1 MSMARN
7 TSGNTWTT
15 SRLVI
20 ARITAKGHT
29 AADVSRMSRRL
40 SRVMPTHGK
49 RAVYLFHRD
58 LRMVDST
65 GLISLAKRGLTII
78 PVFILAPEQI
88 DRKRNK
94 YFSDPAVQVMA
105 DALVDL
111 DASLRALKSGLR
123 LFHGDVVEVLRA
135 LHGRTGFH
143 ELHSGDDIT
152 PYSKR
157 RDGKIAT
164 WCKDA
169 DVAFQIHQDVD
180 LIAMNDGLLQDG
192 RPYTVFSAFYKRVL
206 KECQVRK
213 ADTRC
218 LKPYDLLPRST
229 RIAGSLPVEHV
240 RQMYE
245 HNSRLAIT
253 GGRTA
258 ALRRM
263 TVLDEMHDYESHR
276 DFPALHNGTSMMS
289 AHIKF
294 GAVSIREVYWR
305 LVKRFGVQ
313 HSLVRE
319 LWFRSFYYHI
329 TNLCPHTLQGRPL
342 RLKYERIPWRD
353 DPASLK
359 RWSEGTTGIPL
370 CDAGARCLNQTGY
383 VHNRVRMVMASVLC
397 KNLLISWVVGE
408 RLLARRLADYDPT
421 SNNHGWQFIAGS
433 GPDARWD
440 RTMNPMTQAAKHDP
454 DAEYIK
460 RWIPE
465 LRDVPAVDIHR
476 WDEPSRR
483 HADTGYPGPI
493 VDLKKSRATAMKVY
507 AEALR

>member
-1 MSMARN
+1 
-7 TSGNTWTT
+7 
-15 SRLVI
+15 
-20 ARITAKGHT
+20 
-29 AADVSRMSRRL
+29 
-40 SRVMPTHGK
+40 MPAPK

-58 LRMVDST
+58 LRLADST
-65 GLISLAKRGLTII
+65 GLIALAKRGLTII
-78 PVFILAPEQI
+78 PVFILTPEQI
-88 DRKRNK
+88 DKKRNK
-94 YFSDPAVQVMA
+94 YFSDAAVQVMA

-111 DASLRALKSGLR
+111 DASLRALKSCLR
-123 LFHGDVVEVLRA
+123 LFHGDVVEVLQT
-135 LHGRTGFH
+135 LHGRTEFQ
-143 ELHSGDDIT
+143 ELHSGDDVT
-152 PYSKR
+152 PYSKA
-157 RDGKIAT
+157 RDNRIEQ
-164 WCKDA
+164 WCRGA
-169 DVAFQIHQDVD
+169 GVAFHIHQDVD
-180 LIAMNDGLLQDG
+180 LLGMSDGLLQDG

-206 KECQVRK
+206 RDCQIRK
-213 ADTRC
+213 VDTRA
-218 LKPYDLLPRST
+218 LKPSELLPGNT
-229 RIAGSLPVEHV
+229 RVRDSLPVQSI

-245 HNSRLAIT
+245 HNPGLAIT
-253 GGRTA
+253 GGRRA

-263 TVLDEMHDYESHR
+263 KVLDEMRDYESHR

-305 LVKRFGVQ
+305 LVKRWGVK

-329 TNLCPHTLQGRPL
+329 TNLFPHTLQGRPL

-353 DPASLK
+353 DPASLE

-370 CDAGARCLNQTGY
+370 CDAGARCLRQTGY

-408 RLLARRLADYDPT
+408 RLLARQLADYDPT

-440 RTMNPMTQAAKHDP
+440 RTMNPMTQAAKYDP

-460 RWIPE
+460 MWIPE
-465 LRDVPAVDIHR
+465 LRDVPAADIHR
-476 WDEPSRR
+476 WDER
-483 HADTGYPGPI
+483 HTRHGDTGYPAPI
-493 VDLKKSRATAMKVY
+493 VDLKKSRTRAMQVY
-507 AEALR
+507 AKALR

>member
-1 MSMARN
+1 MR
-7 TSGNTWTT
+7 TGQ
-15 SRLVI
+15 
-20 ARITAKGHT
+20 
-29 AADVSRMSRRL
+29 
-40 SRVMPTHGK
+40 

-58 LRMVDST
+58 LRTVDST

-88 DRKRNK
+88 DRKRNR
-94 YFSDPAVQVMA
+94 YFSDAAVQVMA

-111 DASLRALKSGLR
+111 DASLRGLRSGLR
-123 LFHGDVVEVLRA
+123 LFHGDVVEVLQA
-135 LHGRTGFH
+135 LRGSTRFL
-143 ELHSGDDIT
+143 ELHSGDDVT
-152 PYSKR
+152 PYSKN
-157 RDGKIAT
+157 RDARIAQ
-164 WCKDA
+164 WCKGA
-169 DVAFQIHQDVD
+169 GVAFHVHQDVD

-206 KECQVRK
+206 RDCQVRK
-213 ADTRC
+213 VDTRA
-218 LKPYDLLPRST
+218 LKPADFLPGNT
-229 RIAGSLPVEHV
+229 RVPGCLPVRKLAE
-240 RQMYE
+240 MYR
-245 HNSRLAIT
+245 HNPELAIT
-253 GGRTA
+253 GGRGA

-263 TVLDEMHDYESHR
+263 KVLDEMRDYESQR
-276 DFPALHNGTSMMS
+276 DFPALQNGTSMMS

-305 LVKRFGVQ
+305 LVNRWGVR

-353 DPASLK
+353 DPESLE
-359 RWSEGTTGIPL
+359 RWSDGTMGIPL
-370 CDAGARCLNQTGY
+370 CDAGARCLKQTGY

-397 KNLLISWVVGE
+397 KNLLISWLVGE
-408 RLLARRLADYDPT
+408 RLLACQLADYDPT

-440 RTMNPMTQAAKHDP
+440 RTMNPMTQAAKYDP

-465 LRDVPAVDIHR
+465 LRDVPAADIHR
-476 WDEPSRR
+476 WDER
-483 HADTGYPGPI
+483 HTRHGDTGYPAPI
-493 VDLKKSRATAMKVY
+493 VDLKESRARAMKVY
-507 AEALR
+507 AKALR